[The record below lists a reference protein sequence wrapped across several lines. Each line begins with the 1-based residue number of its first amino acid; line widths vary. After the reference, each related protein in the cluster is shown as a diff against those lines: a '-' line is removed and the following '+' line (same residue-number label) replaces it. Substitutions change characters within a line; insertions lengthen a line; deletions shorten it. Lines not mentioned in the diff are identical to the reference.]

1 MVAAGKAL
9 WLGMVGELGVMGRV
23 EADPLYHHH
32 VAETNPFPPLLLTP
46 AVCEERVWPQA
57 HVQIWVLVIG
67 LLPTVA
73 KVKLLCA
80 FFVVFSESLLNS
92 VLVQTHVSLLQLD
105 VKTVLCVAF

>member
-1 MVAAGKAL
+1 MNLVVSGKAL
-9 WLGMVGELGVMGRV
+9 WLGKVGELGVLGRV
-23 EADPLYHHH
+23 EADSLYHHH
-32 VAETNPFPPLLLTP
+32 VAETNPFSPLLLTP

-80 FFVVFSESLLNS
+80 FLLFSQS
-92 VLVQTHVSLLQLD
+92 H
-105 VKTVLCVAF
+105 C